1 MLVDCSCLDLVDLLL
16 DIMLNILSD
25 LGEGLLLGSVGH
37 ENSSDL
43 DDTDQTEEEVDGSEP
58 ISPTD
63 VS

>member
-1 MLVDCSCLDLVDLLL
+1 MLVDRSCLDLVDLLL

-25 LGEGLLLGSVGH
+25 LGECLLLGSVGH
-37 ENSSDL
+37 ENSRNL
-43 DDTDQTEEEVDGSEP
+43 DDADQTEEEVDGSEP